1 MNLNLGFFRYV
12 WYWIIKFGSKIVE
25 ITTKNSNSLYNGI
38 RNFHFSE
45 FANSISYSHISLS
58 INLLPLRRY
67 WFTFN
72 SHEFLSEAATGGV
85 MLKKSVFGNF
95 AKFIYFFSENLV
107 WFLVTPVWRFA
118 LLPYYQ
124 RIMLTESKFSS
135 Q

>member
-95 AKFIYFFSENLV
+95 AKFIYFFFGKFGVVSCNTRFEIR
-107 WFLVTPVWRFA
+107 PFA
-118 LLPYYQ
+118 LLPTNYAYW
-124 RIMLTESKFSS
+124 K
-135 Q
+135 